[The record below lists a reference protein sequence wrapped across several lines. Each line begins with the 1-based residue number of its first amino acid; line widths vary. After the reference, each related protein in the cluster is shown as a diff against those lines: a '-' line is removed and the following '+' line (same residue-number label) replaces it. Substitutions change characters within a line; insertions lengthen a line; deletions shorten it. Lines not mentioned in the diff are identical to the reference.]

1 MTKSHR
7 QAHDDLGGRGSM
19 TTDFHDGRPPA
30 NIDLTASSPTVR
42 ALARIAVPASESK
55 VPRGHRISVLVFPI
69 AEMA

>member
-1 MTKSHR
+1 
-7 QAHDDLGGRGSM
+7 M